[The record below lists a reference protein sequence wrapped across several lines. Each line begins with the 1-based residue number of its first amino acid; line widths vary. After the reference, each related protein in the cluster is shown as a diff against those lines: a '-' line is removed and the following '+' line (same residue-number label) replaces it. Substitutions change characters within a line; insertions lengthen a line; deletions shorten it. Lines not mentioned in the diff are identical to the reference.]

1 MVASLKALI
10 LAGGF
15 ATRLRPLSCS
25 KPKLLFPL
33 VGVPLVDRIVNWL
46 SDANVRE
53 IVLAV
58 NHLSEKL
65 RAEVATREFG
75 SRTVLSVEKS
85 PLGTGGPLKLA
96 APLFNSDEPV
106 IVVNGDVVTNV
117 DVRKLLSIHNE
128 SGAEATIA
136 LVSVEDPRPFGLAD
150 LDSEDRIVGFEEKS
164 SKHTGPGWINAGIYV
179 LNSSVIS
186 MIPEGRPVSLER
198 EIFPVLAK
206 RRGMGAWRHSGYWYD
221 IGKTRDYISAN
232 RALLT
237 QHGFL
242 NEETNELSLKAEI
255 EEPSYVAADCR
266 VGRGV
271 RLGPFTI
278 LSPSVSVGPSSTVQ
292 RTIVFEESTIGA
304 DCSIDDSVIGER
316 VTIGNGVKIGV
327 GSVVAGQITI
337 RDRENIKPGS
347 IILN

>member
-1 MVASLKALI
+1 MV
-10 LAGGF
+10 
-15 ATRLRPLSCS
+15 T
-25 KPKLLFPL
+25 
-33 VGVPLVDRIVNWL
+33 WL
-46 SDANVRE
+46 SEANVRE

-75 SRTVLSVEKS
+75 SRTVLSVEKD

-96 APLFNSDEPV
+96 APLLNPGEPV
-106 IVVNGDVVTNV
+106 IIVNGDVVTNV
-117 DVRKLLSIHNE
+117 DVRKLLAIHNE

-136 LVSVEDPRPFGLAD
+136 LVSVDDPRAYGLAD

-164 SKHTGPGWINAGIYV
+164 SRHTGPGWINAGIYA
-179 LNSSVIS
+179 LNPSVIS

-206 RRGMGAWRHSGYWYD
+206 RRAMGAWRHSGYWYD
-221 IGKTRDYISAN
+221 IGKTHDYVSAN

-237 QHGFL
+237 EPSFL
-242 NEETNELSLKAEI
+242 SDETNGLPLTGI
-255 EEPSYVAADCR
+255 EEPSYAAANCR
-266 VGRGV
+266 VGRSV

-278 LSPSVSVGPSSTVQ
+278 LSPSVNVGPNSTI
-292 RTIVFEESTIGA
+292 RKTIVFEESTVGA
-304 DCSIDDSVIGER
+304 DCIIDDSIIGEK
-316 VTIGNGVKIGV
+316 VTIGDDVKIGA